1 MCDDVYGCMLLR
13 WLVRTPTAHDR
24 LFDFGY
30 NYYNQSLK
38 HAEQR
43 FGMQAGWTAH
53 SGRAGFATDLIV
65 QGETVATVQA
75 RGRWLSESSFRCC
88 YVDVIG
94 PRHQSK
100 SAGASSTRTCNLWF
114 SAWRA

>member
-1 MCDDVYGCMLLR
+1 MLLR